1 MVMAYSRCRAAL
13 FVLMGILLFTPG
25 SSFAQTDYSTKEG
38 FEALLAEAEKGDQ
51 HSQFLAGIIYLET
64 GGREN
69 SFQGATWCR
78 KSALQGNRLGQYHL
92 ATCYESGTGVPKSLI
107 EAYAFYNLASP
118 VDNTALWKRD
128 GLVQRGMSREDVE
141 AGMRRTMEL
150 QREIEA
156 NVAAKRAAD
165 PVVIEP
171 AVTKTSGGVDSKPP
185 VETAARQAPI
195 DNDISNTPWL
205 LLALACVI
213 IGVLLGGLMFKKT
226 GATVSAVSSDN
237 TKPDTKPASRGFFF
251 YWAASSLAILTF
263 LSALGYLNGGASG
276 FYYQLGRGLVMA
288 PLGGL
293 VVGGI
298 WKMLSK

>member
-1 MVMAYSRCRAAL
+1 MAYSRYRAAL
-13 FVLMGILLFTPG
+13 FALIGILLFTPD
-25 SSFAQTDYSTKEG
+25 SSFAQTDRTQEEG
-38 FEALLAEAEKGDQ
+38 FAALLAQAEKGDQ

-118 VDNTALWKRD
+118 VDNSALWKRD
-128 GLVQRGMSREDVE
+128 GLVRKGMSREDIE

-185 VETAARQAPI
+185 VEVATRQAPV
-195 DNDISNTPWL
+195 DNDITNTPWL

-226 GATVSAVSSDN
+226 SATVSAASSGN
-237 TKPDTKPASRGFFF
+237 PESETKPASRGFFF

-276 FYYQLGRGLVMA
+276 FAFQLGRGLILA
-288 PLGGL
+288 PIGGL
-293 VVGGI
+293 VLGVI
-298 WKMLSK
+298 WKMASK